1 MPLQA
6 PQPLLPA
13 GDGSAAPAAT
23 DSSHTEATSDGARAT
38 RAPRPPVPRYMGFEI
53 TPEGREYALQVR
65 SEEEPR
71 TFVLRITHQA
81 FAAKQVSYQDAPDLC
96 YRKLGRELLAD
107 PDLPADQRIDVSSG
121 DLLDYEHANRTGTPG
136 RKRRGSG

>member
-6 PQPLLPA
+6 PQPLRA
-13 GDGSAAPAAT
+13 GDGSAEPAAT
-23 DSSHTEATSDGARAT
+23 DSSHAEATSSGART
-38 RAPRPPVPRYMGFEI
+38 IRAPRPPVPRYMGFEI

-65 SEEEPR
+65 SDEEPR
-71 TFVLRITHQA
+71 TFVLRISHQA
-81 FAAKQVSYQDAPDLC
+81 FAARQVSYQDAPDLC

-107 PDLPADQRIDVSSG
+107 PDLPEDQCIEVTTAE
-121 DLLDYEHANRTGTPG
+121 LLEYEHDHRTATPG